1 MENITVEW
9 RIVGWAESMLV
20 VLIGIALAGLAAWL
34 VMQAIKD
41 VLDRAARVE
50 AIKAAKTDKALEEW
64 METFREEHARR
75 IVAEQK
81 AAQEKQMRKQ
91 IAKGAKH
98 VSQETT

>member
-1 MENITVEW
+1 MTDILVEW
-9 RIVGWAESMLV
+9 RLAGWAENILV
-20 VLIGIALAGLAAWL
+20 VLIGLALAGLSLWL
-34 VMQAIKD
+34 ALQAVKD

-50 AIKAAKTDKALEEW
+50 ALKAKKAEKALSEW

-81 AAQEKQMRKQ
+81 AEQEKQLRQQ

-98 VSQETT
+98 ED

>member
-1 MENITVEW
+1 MENITVDW
-9 RIVGWAESMLV
+9 RIAGWAENLLV
-20 VLIGIALAGLAAWL
+20 ILIGIALAGLAVFL
-34 VMQAIKD
+34 VLQAVKD

-50 AIKAAKTDKALEEW
+50 ALKAKKAEKALSEW

-81 AAQEKQMRKQ
+81 AEQEKQLRQQ

-98 VSQETT
+98 EPENA